1 MCTWQQVGKKV
12 IEKQSNTKKQAKI
25 CKYKRITNRSFE
37 HLLQFLHFS
46 LRPLSDLVSP
56 RFFLVLLVGREMTAE
71 SPSSQSSAIATV
83 VRCRIVGRRGRRV
96 VDDLSEG
103 EVENFRI
110 REESLEVESTGKLD
124 GVFQNLS
131 D

>member
-1 MCTWQQVGKKV
+1 M
-12 IEKQSNTKKQAKI
+12 
-25 CKYKRITNRSFE
+25 E
-37 HLLQFLHFS
+37 HLLQFLHFP
-46 LRPLSDLVSP
+46 LRPLSDLVSS
-56 RFFLVLLVGREMTAE
+56 RLFLVLFVGREMTAE

-83 VRCRIVGRRGRRV
+83 VRCRIVDRRGRSV

-110 REESLEVESTGKLD
+110 GEESLKVESTGKLD